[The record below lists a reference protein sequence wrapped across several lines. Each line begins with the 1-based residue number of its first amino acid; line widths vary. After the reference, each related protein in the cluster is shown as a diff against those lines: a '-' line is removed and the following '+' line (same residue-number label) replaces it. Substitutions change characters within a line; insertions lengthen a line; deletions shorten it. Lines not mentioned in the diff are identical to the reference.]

1 MPCPLPLLAKFGF
14 GAVPDIG
21 TPLFEATEGEY
32 VDFAETDA
40 DEVGEGCATPVGA
53 PLLEATEGEP
63 LPL

>member
-14 GAVPDIG
+14 GGVPDIG

-32 VDFAETDA
+32 VAETDA
-40 DEVGEGCATPVGA
+40 DQVGEGCATPVGA
-53 PLLEATEGEP
+53 PLLEATEVEP